1 MATPLL
7 VFALLAVFRGGN
19 IFVLPRSYRV
29 SDRSYEEGVS
39 AMNKLL
45 FLLVNGIAYIHRNM
59 GKRIG

>member
-1 MATPLL
+1 LRIVTEVM
-7 VFALLAVFRGGN
+7 RK
-19 IFVLPRSYRV
+19 
-29 SDRSYEEGVS
+29 GVS